1 MKLTLTQ
8 RDTTILKALCRQ
20 VRLFGQRQLA
30 ETFWQDDIANTRRRM
45 RGLADADLVVRQ
57 RVLAQPL
64 PDLLSP
70 VAVWRPDCR
79 QPDSGKVAFRLQS
92 RWRHRCLRST
102 VVYTPT
108 SRTIDHF
115 GGSHHQ
121 TLSAQVTHDL
131 GVTAMWQW
139 YFLYK
144 PQLLQHWVGE
154 DIVAADFQSESLP
167 DAVLNAPNGEPAL
180 LLEFGGQ
187 YSRER
192 IEAFHAMA
200 SSRQLPYQIW

>member
-8 RDTTILKALCRQ
+8 RDTAILKALSSQ

-30 ETFWQDDIANTRRRM
+30 EIFWQGDIANTRRRM
-45 RGLADADLVVRQ
+45 KALVKADLVVR
-57 RVLAQPL
+57 RTVLAQPL

-70 VAVWRPDCR
+70 VAVWRSDFR
-79 QPDSGKVAFRLQS
+79 QPNPGEVAFRLQS
-92 RWRHRCLRST
+92 RWRYRCLRST
-102 VVYTPT
+102 VVYTAT

-121 TLSAQVTHDL
+121 ALSAQVTHDL
-131 GVTAMWQW
+131 GVTAMWTW
-139 YFLYK
+139 YFQHK
-144 PQLLQHWVGE
+144 SQLIQHWVGE
-154 DIVAADFQSESLP
+154 DLVKADFQSESLP
-167 DAVLNAPNGEPAL
+167 DAVINNPDGESVL

-192 IEAFHAMA
+192 IEAFHEMA
-200 SSRQLPYQIW
+200 FSRQLPYQIW